1 MTILVAGVGNI
12 FFGDD
17 GVGPAVAAALA
28 QEATDDVRIVDAG
41 IAGIHLAYDLTAGCD
56 RVLIVDAVRRD
67 EPPGT
72 LVLLEPPDAAAA
84 GSPDPHGMELHATFA
99 YARALGGELP
109 PIAILGIVPE
119 NVDEGI
125 GLSRAVAAAIA
136 PACTMVR
143 RILHDWQT
151 RGAACG
157 AREKETV

>member
-28 QEATDDVRIVDAG
+28 PEASGDVRVVDAG
-41 IAGIHLAYDLTAGCD
+41 IAGIHLAYDLTAGYD

-72 LVLLEPPDAAAA
+72 LVLVEPRDADVSGTA
-84 GSPDPHGMELHATFA
+84 DPHGMELSATFA
-99 YARALGGELP
+99 YARALGALP
-109 PIAILGIVPE
+109 PIAILGVVPE
-119 NVDEGI
+119 SVREGI
-125 GLSRAVAAAIA
+125 GLSPAVAAAVE
-136 PACTMVR
+136 PACALAR

-151 RGAACG
+151 RGAVPG